1 MFADTEGVSRSR
13 KSTKNRQHNDLK
25 KEENTTTIGRH
36 SITQKTKKMSC
47 THTIKRRCKLFLP
60 TSVIRHV
67 NVPRH
72 EHRVFCKSH
81 WTQLYVIECK

>member
-47 THTIKRRCKLFLP
+47 THTIKQEMHAFPAPLVL
-60 TSVIRHV
+60 SVMLMFHDTNIMCSV
-67 NVPRH
+67 N
-72 EHRVFCKSH
+72 RVGYNC
-81 WTQLYVIECK
+81 T